1 MGTIK
6 NRNCKEITEPEDIN
20 KRWQKYTEE
29 WYNNNN
35 HMDNQNG
42 VITHLKPDI
51 LECEVKCILGNITMN
66 KVGAGNGIPAE
77 LYQILK
83 DNVVKVQ
90 LSIFQ

>member
-29 WYNNNN
+29 WCNNNN

-51 LECEVKCILGNITMN
+51 LECEVRWALGSITMN
-66 KVGAGNGIPAE
+66 KTSE
-77 LYQILK
+77 
-83 DNVVKVQ
+83 VKEFQ
-90 LSIFQ
+90 LSYFES